1 MQKEFTVTEG
11 PAMITLSRSIHLS
24 PVLWPLL
31 ICITI
36 FTPYIIAVSLNH
48 VSPFL
53 PSISKSAAFE
63 PEGSIFGI
71 LMTLVAFYGL
81 MMMFSRYLQLD
92 AAVQGDLK
100 GVLQKVAKLNK
111 VALPFG
117 VSCLLGVVVV
127 GNFQS
132 SLHEESLVMGKVKKG
147 SSLGKIHDAGTA
159 FLLVCGIL
167 YYWLQTAISYHTVK
181 VGFNSKCVFTYRL
194 VLSGIMTFTGVGYP
208 FFKWFSYT
216 KFNGSVEYWSPGDGG
231 YILHVVNC
239 AGEWVACLSLAL
251 YAVSFYKEFQNFLR

>member
-1 MQKEFTVTEG
+1 
-11 PAMITLSRSIHLS
+11 MITLSRSIHLS

-132 SLHEESLVMGKVKKG
+132 SLHEVRFPV
-147 SSLGKIHDAGTA
+147 
-159 FLLVCGIL
+159 
-167 YYWLQTAISYHTVK
+167 
-181 VGFNSKCVFTYRL
+181 
-194 VLSGIMTFTGVGYP
+194 
-208 FFKWFSYT
+208 
-216 KFNGSVEYWSPGDGG
+216 
-231 YILHVVNC
+231 
-239 AGEWVACLSLAL
+239 
-251 YAVSFYKEFQNFLR
+251 